1 VPACVGGSDVRPLEL
16 AAIILNWNAAPT
28 TVHCIRAVASWK
40 QVHTTIWVVDN
51 DSTDGSAEIIP
62 RECPNIHLIHNPTNL
77 GFAGGNNQG
86 IVQALHA
93 GDVPILL
100 LNNDASIGEE
110 DVIRL
115 MSTLQADERL
125 GIIGPL
131 LFDGDGQSGLLSAGG
146 RDIAR
151 HVISHNRQVTAGEP
165 VCLVDYVPGTV
176 MVVRPA
182 VFRTVGLFDEDYFF
196 GGEVADLCERAREHG
211 YLSAVDTRARA
222 FHFLSHSSGLR
233 ETLHIYYVFRNRFLF
248 ISKFYGNTR
257 ILLYAFWALYGL
269 GMSLKARLCGKPAKA
284 RAIRLGLLDGLQGR
298 FGGQNER
305 VLSALSGAVG
315 RAGLRQR

>member
-1 VPACVGGSDVRPLEL
+1 MKIYPGSPDGLL
-16 AAIILNWNAAPT
+16 AIVILNWNNASDTIA
-28 TVHCIRAVASWK
+28 TVQLIQAWRTLTPA
-40 QVHTTIWVVDN
+40 IWVVDN
-51 DSTDGSAEIIP
+51 GSADGSVEIIS
-62 RECPNIHLIHNPTNL
+62 RECPNIHLICNLTNL
-77 GFAGGNNQG
+77 GFAGGNNRG
-86 IVQALHA
+86 IVQALRA
-93 GDVPILL
+93 GDAPILL

-125 GIIGPL
+125 GLIGPL
-131 LFDGDGQSGLLSAGG
+131 LFDGDGQGGLLSAGG

-151 HVISHNRQVTAGEP
+151 HVTSHNRKVTAGKP
-165 VCLVDYVPGTV
+165 VCQVDYVPGTV
-176 MVVRPA
+176 IVVRPE

-233 ETLHIYYVFRNRFLF
+233 ETLHIYYAFRNRFLF
-248 ISKFYGNTR
+248 IRKFHSNGK
-257 ILLYAFWALYGL
+257 IPLYTFWALYGL

-305 VLSALSGAVG
+305 VLSAVSGAVG
-315 RAGLRQR
+315 RAGLHRR